1 VKRRTFFWLFWA
13 AAVLLC
19 TQRASAEMLDKTF
32 TARGSTVH
40 YKLILPDR
48 YDPAKTYPAVISLAG
63 GAQTASEGAARRMR
77 AEAEKRGYIVFAP
90 AAPPDHLYLWVGQEI
105 FPEFF
110 EMALS
115 EYKIEDNK
123 FHIAGSSN
131 GGIAALEIA
140 AAYPQYF
147 KSVTTYPGYL
157 EEPREPKLRAL
168 SKMCVNL
175 YVGELDDEVWRRE
188 NKREA
193 DVLASLGAAVQY
205 VVEKGQG
212 HGIQTLN
219 GEGAARLFE
228 GFEATTKGCTR
239 S

>member
-1 VKRRTFFWLFWA
+1 MPTSLRFC
-13 AAVLLC
+13 AVVALLC
-19 TQRASAEMLDKTF
+19 AQPSKAEMFDKTF
-32 TARGSTVH
+32 TVRGSTVH
-40 YKLILPDR
+40 YKLILPDG

-63 GAQTASEGAARRMR
+63 GAQTGSDGAARRMR

-90 AAPPDHLYLWVGQEI
+90 AAPANHLYLWVGEEI

-110 EMALS
+110 QMALS
-115 EYKIEDNK
+115 EYRIEDNR

-131 GGIAALEIA
+131 GGIAAMEIA
-140 AAYPQYF
+140 AAHPQYF

-175 YVGELDDEVWRRE
+175 YVGELDDEVWHTE

-193 DVLASLGAAVQY
+193 EALASLGAVVQY
-205 VVEKGQG
+205 TVEKGQG

-219 GEGAARLFE
+219 GEGAARLFD
-228 GFEATTKGCTR
+228 GFEATTNGCTR
-239 S
+239 

>member
-1 VKRRTFFWLFWA
+1 LLSAAWA
-13 AAVLLC
+13 LLC
-19 TQRASAEMLDKTF
+19 IDPAGAEVLDKTF
-32 TARGSTVH
+32 TARGSTIH
-40 YKLILPDR
+40 YKLVVPDG
-48 YDPAKTYPAVISLAG
+48 YDPARTYPAVISLAG
-63 GAQTASEGAARRMR
+63 GAQTGSEGAARRMR
-77 AEAEKRGYIVFAP
+77 AEAERRGYIVFAP
-90 AAPPDHLYLWVGQEI
+90 AAPPDHLYLWVGEEI

-110 EMALS
+110 QMALS

-140 AAYPQYF
+140 AAHPQYF

-157 EEPREPKLRAL
+157 EEPREPKLRRL

-175 YVGELDDEVWRRE
+175 YVGELDDEVWHRE

-193 DVLASLGAAVQY
+193 EVLESLGALVQY

-219 GEGAARLFE
+219 GAGAARLFE
-228 GFEATTKGCTR
+228 GFEATKKGCTK
-239 S
+239 